1 MMQEEDEENILFNQA
16 DFDNFEDDAA
26 DDDKAS
32 LLNNQVNKS
41 IQDFNLYENSIVS
54 IYFFSVTCVTD
65 YRFLTLYDHS
75 SRMGR

>member
-1 MMQEEDEENILFNQA
+1 MQEEDEENILFNQA

-41 IQDFNLYENSIVS
+41 IQDLAYAKIPLYESIFETNVNV
-54 IYFFSVTCVTD
+54 F
-65 YRFLTLYDHS
+65 RK
-75 SRMGR
+75 

>member
-1 MMQEEDEENILFNQA
+1 MQEEDEENILFNQA

-54 IYFFSVTCVTD
+54 IYFF
-65 YRFLTLYDHS
+65 R
-75 SRMGR
+75 